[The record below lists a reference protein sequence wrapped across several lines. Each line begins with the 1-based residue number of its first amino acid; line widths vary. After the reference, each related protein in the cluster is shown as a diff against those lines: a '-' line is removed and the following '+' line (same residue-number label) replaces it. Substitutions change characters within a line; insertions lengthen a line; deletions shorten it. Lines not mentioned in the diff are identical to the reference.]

1 MKKVLSILKRIYNRF
16 RETRGE
22 INIFSKVKENR
33 PLQKKIED
41 CIVTITFSENKNPNL
56 KENLLWY
63 LTQCYEA
70 RINSKEQSE

>member
-22 INIFSKVKENR
+22 INIFSKVKENKL
-33 PLQKKIED
+33 LQKKIGD
-41 CIVTITFSENKNPNL
+41 CTVTVTFSEKKNPEL

-63 LTQCYEA
+63 LTQCYED
-70 RINSKEQSE
+70 RIKENK